1 MYYYCDPFL
10 NFSFIDTF
18 FYTFGLFSSALF
30 LSFVTIG
37 YTTKEARKS
46 EPESESESETEPET
60 EVQEKYED
68 LYPIKDAT
76 NTYTDKVEIARNIVC
91 ENTPDGIVIMKYDFD
106 KESFLYWSYE
116 TNISYKYLETVA
128 RKFVTMFN
136 CKDCYVEHTKFVKE
150 TKTSESPENDSVKME
165 VEETTQTQVKDKS
178 EPEETSTGEVEAE
191 EEVVE
196 EKPPSVFANLKS
208 YKKKI
213 EKKDDVQ
220 VNSFVRKGSINDFKH
235 SSVEKLEV
243 NAKDVDYK
251 SFASKLT
258 W

>member
-1 MYYYCDPFL
+1 MYYYCDPFS
-10 NFSFIDTF
+10 NFSFIDNF
-18 FYTFGLFSSALF
+18 FYIFGIVSSALF
-30 LSFVTIG
+30 LSFVTVA
-37 YTTKEARKS
+37 YTTKETHKS
-46 EPESESESETEPET
+46 EPECESESESEC
-60 EVQEKYED
+60 EVEENYED
-68 LYPIKDAT
+68 LYPIKDAN
-76 NTYTDKVEIARNIVC
+76 NTYTDKVETAMNIVS

-191 EEVVE
+191 HEVIE
-196 EKPPSVFANLKS
+196 EKPKSVFANLKS
-208 YKKKI
+208 YTKKV
-213 EKKDDVQ
+213 EKNDDIQ

-243 NAKDVDYK
+243 KAKDVDYK

>member
-1 MYYYCDPFL
+1 MYYYCDPFS
-10 NFSFIDTF
+10 NFPFIDKF
-18 FYTFGLFSSALF
+18 FYIFGIVSSALF
-30 LSFVTIG
+30 LSFVTVA
-37 YTTKEARKS
+37 YTTKETHKS
-46 EPESESESETEPET
+46 DSEYETETESESEC
-60 EVQEKYED
+60 EVEEKYED

-76 NTYTDKVEIARNIVC
+76 NTYTDKIETELNIVT
-91 ENTPDGIVIMKYDFD
+91 ENTPDGIVIMKYNFD
-106 KESFLYWSYE
+106 NESFLYWSYE

-150 TKTSESPENDSVKME
+150 TKTTDQPENASVKMD

-178 EPEETSTGEVEAE
+178 KPEETSTGEAE
-191 EEVVE
+191 EEVAE
-196 EKPPSVFANLKS
+196 EKSQSVFANLKS
-208 YKKKI
+208 YKKKV
-213 EKKDDVQ
+213 EKKDDIQ

-243 NAKDVDYK
+243 KAKDVDYR
-251 SFASKLT
+251 SFASKLS

>member
-10 NFSFIDTF
+10 KLSFIDNF
-18 FYTFGLFSSALF
+18 FYIFGILSSALF
-30 LSFVTIG
+30 LSFVTVA
-37 YTTKEARKS
+37 YTTKETHKS
-46 EPESESESETEPET
+46 EPECESESESEC
-60 EVQEKYED
+60 EVEEKYED

-76 NTYTDKVEIARNIVC
+76 NTYTDKVETALNIVS

-116 TNISYKYLETVA
+116 INISYKYLETVA

-150 TKTSESPENDSVKME
+150 TKTSESPENDSVKMK
-165 VEETTQTQVKDKS
+165 VEETTETQVKDKS

-191 EEVVE
+191 HEVIE
-196 EKPPSVFANLKS
+196 EKPKSVFANLKS
-208 YKKKI
+208 YTKKV
-213 EKKDDVQ
+213 EKNDDIQ

-243 NAKDVDYK
+243 KAKDVDYK
-251 SFASKLT
+251 SFASKLS